1 MQVRLNF
8 LYKQKK
14 HYIPKYHEVAQ
25 FVTWLSHGI
34 GGTIKLLRG
43 EWFEVISDKWYPIEE
58 DEAKQIEA
66 AHCSTAWRLK
76 V

>member
-1 MQVRLNF
+1 M
-8 LYKQKK
+8 
-14 HYIPKYHEVAQ
+14 
-25 FVTWLSHGI
+25 
-34 GGTIKLLRG
+34 IKLLRG